1 MKMENDVYIGISKY
15 TENKYKNLPSEY
27 FLCWDKQKNKNLL
40 HFNIKHSKLWRELLI
55 HFLFF

>member
-27 FLCWDKQKNKNLL
+27 FLCWDKQKNK
-40 HFNIKHSKLWRELLI
+40 
-55 HFLFF
+55 